1 MSLVGHKLNL
11 ILLIVFLFSLIFI
24 RQCCAE
30 IKTNLDVIYE
40 KNIPLGNRQA
50 VKADYKDESGNTI
63 ENAVVRIN
71 NSDLIG
77 IFYEKGEYCEE
88 TTFQSKLNSITQVFT
103 STKDN
108 IAKISVNLR
117 KGRDANFTIS
127 IQIVDCKGNILGTS
141 SKLYSS
147 QMIIRR
153 NTFDWYDFTFTPIVR
168 ATPNERYMIK
178 VICDGSCGR
187 ISGVEDQ
194 IAFSYTNNDNCDKTG
209 YVGECEK
216 EGHQDISY
224 RTYYEYKISGMA
236 NMIWNSTFKTY
247 DYDYLAN
254 KLGTKNFLI
263 KASGENYQEQTKEF
277 DIQVNFPFNLYWLSI
292 IPIVIILIILWHRH

>member
-50 VKADYKDESGNTI
+50 VKADYRDEFGNTI

-147 QMIIRR
+147 QMLIRR
-153 NTFDWYDFTFTPIVR
+153 STFDWYYFTFTPAIKVI
-168 ATPNERYMIK
+168 PNEKYIIK
-178 VICDGSCGR
+178 VICDGDCGKK
-187 ISGVEDQ
+187 SEVEDQ

-209 YVGECEK
+209 YMGECEK

-224 RTYYEYKISGMA
+224 RTYYEYKISGTA
-236 NMIWNSTFKTY
+236 NMIWNSTSKTY
-247 DYDYLAN
+247 DYEYLAN

-292 IPIVIILIILWHRH
+292 IPIVIILIILWRRH

>member
-24 RQCCAE
+24 KQCHAE
-30 IKTNLDVIYE
+30 IKTNLDVLF
-40 KNIPLGNRQA
+40 KNNVPLESKQII
-50 VKADYKDESGNTI
+50 KANFKDESGNPI

-147 QMIIRR
+147 QMLIRR
-153 NTFDWYDFTFTPIVR
+153 STFDWYYFTFTPAIKVI
-168 ATPNERYMIK
+168 PNEKYIIK
-178 VICDGSCGR
+178 VICDGDCGKK
-187 ISGVEDQ
+187 SEVEDQ

-209 YVGECEK
+209 YMGECEK

-224 RTYYEYKISGMA
+224 RTYYEYKISGTA
-236 NMIWNSTFKTY
+236 NMIWNSTSKTY
-247 DYDYLAN
+247 DYEYLAN

-277 DIQVNFPFNLYWLSI
+277 DIQINFPFNLYWLLI
-292 IPIVIILIILWHRH
+292 IPIVIILIILWRRH